1 MTVEY
6 DSRPR
11 LPEREWRRSGTPK
24 PLKRLNIFIPVPG
37 FPPDASGRYKLLF
50 LNNYFGV
57 PGFPYTKYIRALRE
71 GARSLSY
78 LERESAPLDLL
89 RLRPSRPAS
98 AR

>member
-1 MTVEY
+1 MTGEY
-6 DSRPR
+6 DSRSR
-11 LPEREWRRSGTPK
+11 LPDREWRRSGTPK

-71 GARSLSY
+71 GARSISY
-78 LERESAPLDLL
+78 PGERVSP
-89 RLRPSRPAS
+89 
-98 AR
+98 